1 VTHETYRAIG
11 LLIGCAVAL
20 QTFFGCWIW
29 CIASVDKHLGFSSGW
44 LPSATAGFFAF
55 FLARSHWPFFA
66 IAMMLG
72 ALFLV
77 AIVVV
82 PPVASWSWLRA
93 RSHAPKSVEPTIA
106 NRDRHRG
113 EHEDHIQRQ
122 RAALLTL
129 ALTCGDRASRNGQ

>member
-1 VTHETYRAIG
+1 MTHETYRALGI
-11 LLIGCAVAL
+11 LIGCAVAL

-29 CIASVDKHLGFSSGW
+29 CIASIDKHLGFSSGW

-55 FLARSHWPFFA
+55 FLARSNWPFFA

-82 PPVASWSWLRA
+82 PPVASWSWLR
-93 RSHAPKSVEPTIA
+93 RPQP
-106 NRDRHRG
+106 RP
-113 EHEDHIQRQ
+113 Q
-122 RAALLTL
+122 RALNPQLPIVTAIEESMKITSN
-129 ALTCGDRASRNGQ
+129 DNVPPF